1 MTKTILAI
9 SAAAVAFSAAPA
21 LAEKHYSDVMVCDK
35 VKDGVCVTYK
45 RLTRGAATRAAYD
58 VGYNFGPTYTYTDVG
73 SIPSNIVTEYG
84 INPQG
89 RYVYKDGYL
98 YEVDP
103 SNYTVTRVIYTQ
115 PAP

>member
-45 RLTRGAATRAAYD
+45 RLTRGAAARAEYN
-58 VGYNFGPTYTYTDVG
+58 VGHVFGPTYTYTDV
-73 SIPSNIVTEYG
+73 STIPQTVVTEYG
-84 INPQG
+84 VTPSG
-89 RYVYKDGYL
+89 RYVYSNGYL

-103 SNYTVTRVIYTQ
+103 GTYAVKRVIYTQ
-115 PAP
+115 PQ